1 MDFIWHCWKEK
12 QINFTTSMKRIF
24 TLLLSFS
31 LALSFA
37 QTENRNNTTTAS
49 IPVGYYNSATGT
61 GYVLKTQLYNIIK
74 NHNDRGYSGL
84 YTTYT
89 TSDKDFYYENDGTM
103 LDNYT
108 EQPTGAEC
116 EFTYGTNQDDGTLGN
131 NECER
136 YNREHLIPQSVFGS
150 ATPMYSDAHFVL
162 PSDKHVNAQR
172 GDLPFGVVGTANWT
186 SINGTKRGSNLNS
199 GYSAGYTGVVFEP
212 IDEFKGD
219 IARCI
224 LYFGTRYEDV
234 VAGYSFPMF
243 NNTSDQ
249 VFSQPFLNI
258 LLTWNAQDPVS
269 QREINRNNA
278 VYARQNN
285 RNPYID
291 DNTYVY
297 RVWGAPLATNTFDIA
312 TTVSVYPNPTNDH
325 RVTISSENTIDEIQL
340 VTINGQ
346 IMQQIKQPVFENKNY
361 TLENLPQGFYFL
373 KLTSNNQSVTK
384 KVMVN

>member
-1 MDFIWHCWKEK
+1 
-12 QINFTTSMKRIF
+12 MKRILP
-24 TLLLSFS
+24 LLLSFS
-31 LALSFA
+31 MALSFA
-37 QTENRNNTTTAS
+37 QSAERSNMTTAS

-61 GYVLKTQLYNIIK
+61 GYMLKTQLYNIIK
-74 NHNDRGYSGL
+74 GHNDRGYSGL

-108 EQPTGAEC
+108 ENPTGAEC
-116 EFTYGTNQDDGTLGN
+116 EFTYGINQDDGTLGN

-136 YNREHLIPQSVFGS
+136 YNREHIIPQSVFGS

-162 PSDKHVNAQR
+162 PADKHVNAQR
-172 GDLPFGVVGTANWT
+172 GDLPFGVVDVANWT
-186 SINGTKRGSNLNS
+186 STNGTKRGSNLNS
-199 GYSAGYTGVVFEP
+199 GYSAGYTNTVFEP

-224 LYFGTRYEDV
+224 LYFATRYEDV
-234 VAGYSFPMF
+234 VAGYTFPMF

-258 LLTWNAQDPVS
+258 LLTWNANDPVS
-269 QREINRNNA
+269 QREIDRNNA

-291 DNTYVY
+291 HNAYVAQI
-297 RVWGAPLATNTFDIA
+297 WGAPLGVNTFDSA
-312 TTVSVYPNPTNDH
+312 SSVSIYPNPTNNH
-325 RVTISSENTIDEIQL
+325 SVTISTNTTVEEIQL
-340 VTINGQ
+340 ININGQ
-346 IMQQIKQPVFENKNY
+346 IVQQIKQPVFENK
-361 TLENLPQGFYFL
+361 TFALENLPQGFYFL
-373 KLTSNNQSVTK
+373 KLTSNNQSITK
-384 KVMVN
+384 KVLVN